1 MGNRD
6 IFSLHTEPSY
16 WDGRAQL
23 LIRDYSKDPYYN
35 VVGAKYTS
43 RGSKVVITAMG
54 VTDAILNNPDLPVDY
69 SEVGN
74 EDTAKRY
81 RETDDKTREEI
92 RNIELKVEMEAFH
105 NWVKKKMDEIRP
117 GEDCRFE
124 ADQFYRH
131 APLSPKDP
139 VKDLPPKKGSDG
151 YMWRPSWNEC
161 REAMWEDTI
170 EVYWGLGVGIR
181 KKVEGQTT
189 EV

>member
-1 MGNRD
+1 MKSKELIRLLQEEDPSGEVEVSVGNRD

-81 RETDDKTREEI
+81 T
-92 RNIELKVEMEAFH
+92 
-105 NWVKKKMDEIRP
+105 VKPTTKPARKYATLNSRW
-117 GEDCRFE
+117 RWKHFTT
-124 ADQFYRH
+124 
-131 APLSPKDP
+131 
-139 VKDLPPKKGSDG
+139 GS
-151 YMWRPSWNEC
+151 
-161 REAMWEDTI
+161 
-170 EVYWGLGVGIR
+170 R
-181 KKVEGQTT
+181 KKWMRFVPEKTVVLKQTSFIGT
-189 EV
+189 PH